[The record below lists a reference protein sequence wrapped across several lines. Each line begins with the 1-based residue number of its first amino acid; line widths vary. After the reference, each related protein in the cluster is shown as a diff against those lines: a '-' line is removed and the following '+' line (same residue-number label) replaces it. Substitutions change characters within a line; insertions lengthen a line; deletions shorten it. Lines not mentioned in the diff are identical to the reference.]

1 MSKKNKRLNASIKAH
16 ERLSNYWSRRDSRE
30 GLAKKRYHQDVA
42 LEQHACKRILT
53 KAEKEQIF
61 KENCRHYLYYPK
73 KS

>member
-1 MSKKNKRLNASIKAH
+1 MAKKNKKLNASIKAH

-42 LEQHACKRILT
+42 LEQHVRKRILT
-53 KAEKEQIF
+53 KVEKEQIF
-61 KENCRHYLYYPK
+61 KEHCRHFLYYPK